1 MSDTNPILSVPSA
14 KPVIRRG
21 KNTIQKPRKRKESV
35 GKALGGH
42 YHQELRNDATG
53 LTGDATTRTD
63 PTFLQM
69 INTLETMAEANLV

>member
-1 MSDTNPILSVPSA
+1 M
-14 KPVIRRG
+14 IRRG
-21 KNTIQKPRKRKESV
+21 KNTIQKPRKLKESV

-42 YHQELRNDATG
+42 YHQELRNDAMG